1 MQNRII
7 LVFIIFL
14 CSSLAFGQSRYEH
27 LGNKYYEEYSYDRAI
42 KYFESVKEKDTE
54 VQRKL
59 AISYFKLQDF
69 DQSEWFYTQVV
80 NSKEAISEDFF
91 NFSQVLAMQEK
102 YPESVRW
109 MTSYHERKSGDAE
122 AARKIKDPQY
132 YLDLIKEDNGYK
144 ITSLDINSEQQDF
157 GTSFYGNDVVFTSSR
172 TGLETVVRRWNW
184 NQLGFLDIYK
194 AKLDT
199 ATYQLSEPTAHHKK
213 FNKKYH
219 EGPATFNEAGDIMIF
234 TSNNYSGRSSK
245 DEVTLEMFES
255 RKENGKWGKPV
266 AFPYNNK
273 EFSIG
278 HGSLTKDGNTLYFV
292 SDMPGS
298 IGGTDIYRSHRGE
311 NGEWTEPEHLGEEI
325 NTEANEMFPYIHPDT
340 VLFFASNGHPGLG
353 GLDIFYIDTRENG
366 LNKTVNMNSPVNS
379 SKDDFAFIMNEGKK
393 KGFFSSNRI
402 GGLGDDDIYA
412 FHRDKSLKFN
422 QLLRGKVID
431 ELGHI
436 VPFVKVLLYDTDGAV
451 LGEVVTDDKGDY
463 KFELKDGKSYNLM
476 AEKEGHSLG
485 LGKIETYD
493 EKRDYIQDLMILGP
507 NTHVDLDLP
516 INTEVNK
523 LGFDDNML
531 VYSGVFPDSPG
542 LSLHSMVR
550 DMRNGEPLS
559 NAQISLYDKST
570 GEETVLISP
579 ATGDNTWY
587 LDPKRYANSRY
598 SVRVIKDGYYPME
611 FDFDTSDD
619 ALGQYSFMTNLIP
632 MLEEGEEINMNLAD
646 IFSID
651 PIYFDLDKHN
661 IRPDAA
667 LELNKVV
674 DVLHQYPNMVLELSS
689 HTDCRASKGYNNRLS
704 NSRAKATARYIRE
717 RIEVASRITGKGLG
731 EEDLVNDCE
740 CEGEVISDCSEEEH
754 QRNRRTEFRIVKM

>member
-91 NFSQVLAMQEK
+91 NYSQVLAMQEK

-157 GTSFYGNDVVFTSSR
+157 GTSFYGDDVVFTSSR

-436 VPFVKVLLYDTDGAV
+436 VPFVKVLLYDIDGTV

-485 LGKIETYD
+485 LGKIETDD